1 VSAERL
7 AMSAADLDDLDLPA
21 LRRFLERRAPTLMAI
36 HPRDEVGI
44 RLGLLAKVAP
54 RVVPSLV
61 GLYAFGALP
70 QAFFPEWG
78 VVCLD
83 LRGTTLRDEVAAQL
97 DLEGP
102 LPALLE
108 GTMRFLAERNPA
120 SELPAFDERKA
131 REAIVNAL
139 VHRDLRKTSRVA
151 VRLFAD
157 RMEVWS
163 PGGPPEGLSDLED
176 VARDGGVS
184 QPRNPVLASVA
195 RALGIGEQIGRGL
208 PILVHERGVE
218 ARVELR
224 TSPREVTVV
233 IPARWKRSH
242 AAESLS

>member
-7 AMSAADLDDLDLPA
+7 AISAADLEDLDLA
-21 LRRFLERRAPTLMAI
+21 SLNRFLERRAATLMAI
-36 HPRDEVGI
+36 HPRDDVGV

-61 GLYAFGALP
+61 GLYAFGVLP

-83 LRGTTLRDEVAAQL
+83 VRGATLRDPIAAQL

-108 GTMRFLAERNPA
+108 GAMRFLAERNPPT
-120 SELPAFDERKA
+120 ELPAFDEARA
-131 REAIVNAL
+131 REAVVNAL

-151 VRLFAD
+151 LRLFAD

-163 PGGPPEGLSDLED
+163 PGGPPEGLSDLEE

-195 RALGIGEQIGRGL
+195 RSLGIGEQIGRGL
-208 PILVHERGVE
+208 PVLVHERGGD

-224 TSPREVTVV
+224 ASPRDVTVV
-233 IPARWKRSH
+233 IPARWKRMH
-242 AAESLS
+242 PAESLS